1 MEYTFYDNS
10 TGLIKFTVLSN
21 SPPDGANGDYIDGR
35 YDAETFV
42 VVDGQAVRKSDSEIE
57 QAEIAE
63 AWVDLKKRR
72 HALLID
78 SDWTQASDAPVDQ
91 AAWAVYRQ
99 ALRDL
104 PDNTTDPR
112 NVIWPLM
119 PS

>member
-21 SPPDGANGDYIDGR
+21 SPPDGVNGDYIDGR

-78 SDWTQASDAPVDQ
+78 SDWTQVPDAPVDR

-104 PDNTTDPR
+104 PANTADPR
-112 NVIWPLM
+112 NPVWPSQ
-119 PS
+119 PT